1 MPQLVVEVP
10 WTTCRSISYSS
21 PRRVLTGRTG
31 DRRRSFSGRRR
42 NPGAEGGRLADTSG
56 GAFAHLHCHSEYSML
71 DGASRIGDL
80 ISFAR
85 DQGMPGL
92 ALTDHGVMYGAV
104 KFYKEAKDAGI
115 KPLMGCEVYV
125 TADRNDRSRAP
136 YYHLTLIARTAEG
149 YKNLMKLSTCGFLE
163 GFYYKPRVDIEMLR
177 KYGRGIIC
185 LSGCLSA
192 EVPTMI
198 LEGRSEEARK
208 LVLQY
213 AEIFDDVY
221 LEMQDHLEIPDQRR
235 VNEGLIRLHA
245 ETGLDLVA
253 TNDSHYTTRND
264 ARMHDVLLCI
274 GTGKFFNDQNR
285 MRFSGQEFYVKPA
298 EEMAALFPNHP
309 EALENTIKVVESVE
323 DVGIELGKTRL
334 PNFPKPEGCT
344 ADQYLREQCERGLA
358 RRYGGRAKSR
368 EVLSRLEFELET
380 IGKMG
385 FADYFLIVWDF
396 VKYAKDRKIAV
407 GPGRGSAAGSIVAYA
422 LEITDLDPL
431 GYSLLFERFLNPD
444 RINMP
449 DVDIDFS
456 VSGRSEVMRYVT
468 DKYGGHEHVAQI
480 IKFGTIGAKAAIRD
494 SGRIYQYPYSD
505 TDRLAKFIP
514 DKPVGTTLRDVLSPE
529 DGSYVAGEK
538 HPGAAREIIQFVE
551 QDEDAKQVLD
561 TAFEIEGFARHAG
574 THAAGVV
581 ISEEPLTDIVPL
593 QRITKDENS
602 VMVQHPMGD
611 VEALGLLKV
620 DFLGLRN
627 LDVIE
632 ETLKIVREATGEEID
647 TRNIPLDD
655 EKTLKL
661 FARGDTFGVFQ
672 FESSGMQ
679 RMLQEVRPDRFD
691 DLVAL
696 NALYRPGPMDYIPNF
711 KRGKHDPESVK
722 YIDPRLKPVLEP
734 TYGVAA
740 YQEQLMEIS
749 KSLGGFTP
757 GEADTLRKAIGKKN
771 VKLLAPLKDKFIEGC
786 SENRV
791 APEVAEELWNWMEKA
806 GGYSFN
812 KSHSACYSF
821 LAFQTAYLKAHYPEA
836 YMGALMSS
844 VMNTKDRVPQYVA
857 EARAMGVEVLPPH
870 VNESGH
876 RFTVVGETIRF
887 GLSAVK
893 NVGGNF
899 VEAVIEAREK
909 DGPFEDIFDFCERV
923 EASIFNKRTIE
934 SLIKCGAFDSMGYS
948 RAALLKVHEKAVE
961 IAQKGSKDAND
972 AQFCMFDAAE
982 LASPRPEIP
991 HVEDDHRGTL
1001 EWEKETLG
1009 LYVSDHPLRP
1019 VLHKLKKHADT
1030 TVSDLDGCRDGAVVW
1045 IGGLATSVRR
1055 NTTRKGD
1062 VMAMLQ
1068 LDDTRG
1074 LAEVMVFP
1082 RVYAKCAPCVRE
1094 DAILKVKGRVERKE
1108 GIPRVVALEIEEL
1121 DLQPGLDPVYLDAE
1135 AFVGLSR
1142 TYVREAFSVIARYP
1156 GDAPLVLVSNDGVS
1170 EEIICTVE
1178 ESSDLYAELK
1188 QLLGL
1193 RCINAVRRAA
1203 EQGMERVS

>member
-1 MPQLVVEVP
+1 MA
-10 WTTCRSISYSS
+10 I
-21 PRRVLTGRTG
+21 
-31 DRRRSFSGRRR
+31 
-42 NPGAEGGRLADTSG
+42 TSG

-80 ISFAR
+80 VSFAK

-104 KFYKEAKDAGI
+104 KFYKEAREAGI

-149 YKNLMKLSTCGFLE
+149 YRNLMKLSTCGFLE
-163 GFYYKPRVDIEMLR
+163 GFYYKPRVDMEMLR

-192 EVPTMI
+192 EVPTRI

-334 PNFPKPEGCT
+334 PNFPKPEGYT

-431 GYSLLFERFLNPD
+431 EYSLLFERFLNPD

-480 IKFGTIGAKAAIRD
+480 ITFGTIGAKAAIRD
-494 SGRIYQYPYSD
+494 SGRIYQYPYAD
-505 TDRLAKFIP
+505 TDKLAKFIP
-514 DKPVGTTLRDVLSPE
+514 EKPVGTTLRDVLRPE
-529 DGSYVAGEK
+529 NGSYVAGDK
-538 HPGAAREIIQFVE
+538 HPGPAREIIKFVQ
-551 QDEDAKQVLD
+551 QDEAAQQVLD

-593 QRITKDENS
+593 QRVARDEGS
-602 VMVQHPMGD
+602 VMVQHPMSD

-632 ETLKIVREATGEEID
+632 ETLETIRRGGGEEPDI
-647 TRNIPLDD
+647 RSIPLDD

-691 DLVAL
+691 DLVAM
-696 NALYRPGPMDYIPNF
+696 NALYRPGPMDYIPTF
-711 KRGKHDPESVK
+711 KRGKHDPESVR
-722 YIDPRLKPVLEP
+722 YLDERLKPILEP

-771 VKLLAPLKDKFIEGC
+771 AAMLATLKDKFMAGC
-786 SENRV
+786 AESGV
-791 APEVAEELWNWMEKA
+791 STHGAEELWNWMEKA

-836 YMGALMSS
+836 YMAALMSS

-857 EARAMGVEVLPPH
+857 EARAMKIQVLPPD
-870 VNESGH
+870 VNESGR

-893 NVGGNF
+893 NVGDSC
-899 VEAVIEAREK
+899 VDSIIAARGEG
-909 DGPFEDIFDFCERV
+909 GPFRDIFDFCERV
-923 EASIFNKRTIE
+923 DPKTYNKRTLE
-934 SLIKCGAFDSMGYS
+934 SLIKCGAFDNVGPS
-948 RAALLKVHEKAVE
+948 RAAMVEVHAKAVE
-961 IAQKGSKDAND
+961 RSTRGLKGAHEDQYS
-972 AQFCMFDAAE
+972 MFDASE
-982 LASPRPEIP
+982 LAPPRPEFP
-991 HVEDDHRGTL
+991 NVEEDPRRSL
-1001 EWEKETLG
+1001 EWEKEALG

-1019 VLHKLKKHADT
+1019 VLHKLGKHTDT
-1030 TVSDLDGCRDGAVVW
+1030 TVSDLDTYRDGAIVW
-1045 IGGLATSVRR
+1045 VGGLATSVRT

-1062 VMAMLQ
+1062 MMAMLQ

-1074 LAEVMVFP
+1074 FAEVMVFP
-1082 RVYAKCAPCVRE
+1082 RIYAKCSACVRE
-1094 DAILKVKGRVERKE
+1094 DAVLKVKGKVEIKE
-1108 GIPRVVALEIEEL
+1108 GIPRIMALEMEEL
-1121 DLQPGLDPVYLDAE
+1121 HLEPGADPVYLDAGT
-1135 AFVGLSR
+1135 FVGHSKKVAR
-1142 TYVREAFSVIARYP
+1142 AAFELLLRHP
-1156 GDAPLVLVSNDGVS
+1156 GESPIFLVSGDEMLEEKIGDITDSS
-1170 EEIICTVE
+1170 E
-1178 ESSDLYAELK
+1178 LHAELK
-1188 QLLGL
+1188 QLLGP
-1193 RCINAVRRAA
+1193 RCLSYTSPA
-1203 EQGMERVS
+1203 EPQMERVS

>member
-1 MPQLVVEVP
+1 
-10 WTTCRSISYSS
+10 
-21 PRRVLTGRTG
+21 
-31 DRRRSFSGRRR
+31 
-42 NPGAEGGRLADTSG
+42 
-56 GAFAHLHCHSEYSML
+56 ML
-71 DGASRIGDL
+71 DGASRIKDL
-80 ISFAR
+80 ISFAK

-149 YKNLMKLSTCGFLE
+149 YRNLMKLSTCGFLQ
-163 GFYYKPRVDIEMLR
+163 GFYYKPRVDMEMLR
-177 KYGRGIIC
+177 RHGRGIVC

-192 EVPTMI
+192 EVPTRI
-198 LEGRSEEARK
+198 LEGRPEEARK
-208 LVLQY
+208 LLLEY
-213 AEIFDDVY
+213 GEIFDDVY
-221 LEMQDHLEIPDQRR
+221 LELQDHGIEQQRR
-235 VNEGLIRLHA
+235 VNEGLVKLHKD
-245 ETGLDLVA
+245 TGIPLVA
-253 TNDSHYTTRND
+253 ANDSHYTTKHD

-274 GTGKFFNDQNR
+274 GTGKFYNDPNR
-285 MRFSGQEFYVKPA
+285 MKFSGEEFYVKTA
-298 EEMAALFPNHP
+298 EEMTRIFPDHP
-309 EALENTIKVVESVE
+309 EALENTIRVVESVE

-334 PNFPKPEGCT
+334 PNFPKPEGYT

-358 RRYGGRAKSR
+358 KRYGELAKTN
-368 EVLSRLEFELET
+368 EVLGRLEFELET
-380 IGKMG
+380 IEKMG

-431 GYSLLFERFLNPD
+431 EYSLLFERFLNPD

-468 DKYGGHEHVAQI
+468 DKYGGIDHVAQI
-480 IKFGTIGAKAAIRD
+480 ITFGTIGAKAAIRD

-505 TDRLAKFIP
+505 TDKLAKFIP
-514 DKPVGTTLRDVLSPE
+514 EKPVGTTLRDVLRPE
-529 DGSYVAGEK
+529 NGTYVAGDK
-538 HPGAAREIIQFVE
+538 HPGPAREIIQFVG

-593 QRITKDENS
+593 QRVARDEGS
-602 VMVQHPMGD
+602 VMVQHPMSD

-632 ETLKIVREATGEEID
+632 ETLETIRRSGGEEPDIR
-647 TRNIPLDD
+647 TIPLDD
-655 EKTLKL
+655 KKTLKL

-722 YIDPRLKPVLEP
+722 YLDLRLKPILEP

-771 VKLLAPLKDKFIEGC
+771 AAMLATLKDKFMAGCAKSGVSTEG
-786 SENRV
+786 
-791 APEVAEELWNWMEKA
+791 AEELWNWMEKA

-836 YMGALMSS
+836 YMAALMSS

-857 EARAMGVEVLPPH
+857 EARAMKIQVLPPD
-870 VNESGH
+870 VNESGR

-893 NVGGNF
+893 NVGDSC
-899 VEAVIEAREK
+899 VDSIIAAREE
-909 DGPFEDIFDFCERV
+909 GPFQDIFDFCERV
-923 EASIFNKRTIE
+923 DPKTYNKRTIE
-934 SLIKCGAFDSMGYS
+934 SLIKGGAFDNVGPS
-948 RAALLKVHEKAVE
+948 RAAMVAVHAKAVE
-961 IAQKGSKDAND
+961 RSTRGLKGAHED
-972 AQFCMFDAAE
+972 QFSMFDASE
-982 LASPRPEIP
+982 LAPPRPEFP
-991 HVEDDHRGTL
+991 DVEQDHRTDL

-1019 VLHKLKKHADT
+1019 VLHKLGKHTDA
-1030 TVSDLDGCRDGAVVW
+1030 TVSDLEGYKDGAIVW
-1045 IGGLATSVRR
+1045 VGGLATSVRT

-1062 VMAMLQ
+1062 MMAMLQ

-1082 RVYAKCAPCVRE
+1082 RVYSRYAGCVRE
-1094 DAILKVKGRVERKE
+1094 DAVLKVKGKVEMKE
-1108 GIPRVVALEIEEL
+1108 GIPRIVALEMEEL
-1121 DLQPGLDPVYLDAE
+1121 HLEPGADPVYLDAG
-1135 AFVGLSR
+1135 AFVGHPR
-1142 TYVREAFSVIARYP
+1142 KAAREAFELLRQHP
-1156 GDAPLVLVSNDGVS
+1156 GESPVFLVSGDEML
-1170 EEIICTVE
+1170 EEKVASITDT
-1178 ESSDLYAELK
+1178 SDLHAEIK
-1188 QLLGL
+1188 QLLGP
-1193 RCINAVRRAA
+1193 RCLSYKSPA
-1203 EQGMERVS
+1203 EGATEREMEQVS

>member
-1 MPQLVVEVP
+1 
-10 WTTCRSISYSS
+10 
-21 PRRVLTGRTG
+21 
-31 DRRRSFSGRRR
+31 
-42 NPGAEGGRLADTSG
+42 
-56 GAFAHLHCHSEYSML
+56 ML

-80 ISFAR
+80 VSFAK

-104 KFYKEAKDAGI
+104 KFYKEAREAGI

-149 YKNLMKLSTCGFLE
+149 YRNLMKLSTCGFLE
-163 GFYYKPRVDIEMLR
+163 GFYYKPRVDMEMLR

-192 EVPTMI
+192 EVPTRI

-274 GTGKFFNDQNR
+274 GTGKFFNDRNR

-334 PNFPKPEGCT
+334 PNFPKPEGYT

-431 GYSLLFERFLNPD
+431 EYSLLFERFLNPD

-480 IKFGTIGAKAAIRD
+480 ITFGTIGAKAAIRD
-494 SGRIYQYPYSD
+494 SGRIYQYPYAD
-505 TDRLAKFIP
+505 TDKLAKFIP
-514 DKPVGTTLRDVLSPE
+514 EKPVGTTLRDVLRPE
-529 DGSYVAGEK
+529 NGTYVAGDK
-538 HPGAAREIIQFVE
+538 HPGPAREIIKFVQ
-551 QDEDAKQVLD
+551 QDEAAQQVLD

-581 ISEEPLTDIVPL
+581 ISEDPLTDIVPL
-593 QRITKDENS
+593 QRVARDEGS
-602 VMVQHPMGD
+602 VMVQHPMSD

-632 ETLKIVREATGEEID
+632 ETLETIRRGGGEEPDI
-647 TRNIPLDD
+647 RSIPLDD

-691 DLVAL
+691 DLVAM
-696 NALYRPGPMDYIPNF
+696 NALYRPGPMDYIPTF
-711 KRGKHDPESVK
+711 KRGKHDPESVR
-722 YIDPRLKPVLEP
+722 YLDERLKPILEP

-771 VKLLAPLKDKFIEGC
+771 AAMLATLKDKFMAGC
-786 SENRV
+786 AESGV
-791 APEVAEELWNWMEKA
+791 STHGAEELWNWMEKA

-836 YMGALMSS
+836 YMAALMSS

-857 EARAMGVEVLPPH
+857 EARAMKIQVLPPD
-870 VNESGH
+870 VNESGR

-893 NVGGNF
+893 NVGDSC
-899 VEAVIEAREK
+899 VDSIIAAREE
-909 DGPFEDIFDFCERV
+909 GGTFRDIFDFCERV
-923 EASIFNKRTIE
+923 DPKTYNKRTLE
-934 SLIKCGAFDSMGYS
+934 SLIKCGAFDNVGPS
-948 RAALLKVHEKAVE
+948 RAAMVEVHAKAVE
-961 IAQKGSKDAND
+961 RSTRGLKGAHED
-972 AQFCMFDAAE
+972 QFSMFDASE
-982 LASPRPEIP
+982 LAPPRPEFP
-991 HVEDDHRGTL
+991 NVEEDPRRSL
-1001 EWEKETLG
+1001 EWEKEALG

-1019 VLHKLKKHADT
+1019 VLHKLGKHTDT
-1030 TVSDLDGCRDGAVVW
+1030 TVSDLDTYRDGAIVW
-1045 IGGLATSVRR
+1045 VGGLATSVRT

-1062 VMAMLQ
+1062 MMAMLQ

-1074 LAEVMVFP
+1074 FAEVMVFP
-1082 RVYAKCAPCVRE
+1082 RVYAKCSACVRE
-1094 DAILKVKGRVERKE
+1094 DAVLKVKGKVEIKE
-1108 GIPRVVALEIEEL
+1108 GIPRIMALEMEEL
-1121 DLQPGLDPVYLDAE
+1121 HLEPGADPVYLDAGT
-1135 AFVGLSR
+1135 FVGHSKKVAR
-1142 TYVREAFSVIARYP
+1142 AAFELLLRHP
-1156 GDAPLVLVSNDGVS
+1156 GESPIFLVSGDEMLEEKIGDITDSS
-1170 EEIICTVE
+1170 E
-1178 ESSDLYAELK
+1178 LHAELK
-1188 QLLGL
+1188 QLLGP
-1193 RCINAVRRAA
+1193 RCLSYTSPA
-1203 EQGMERVS
+1203 EPQMEQVS

>member
-1 MPQLVVEVP
+1 
-10 WTTCRSISYSS
+10 
-21 PRRVLTGRTG
+21 
-31 DRRRSFSGRRR
+31 
-42 NPGAEGGRLADTSG
+42 LAVKSG

-80 ISFAR
+80 ISFAK
-85 DQGMPGL
+85 DQGIPGL

-104 KFYKEAKDAGI
+104 KFYKEAREAGI

-136 YYHLTLIARTAEG
+136 YHHLTLIARTAEG
-149 YKNLMKLSTCGFLE
+149 YRNLMKLSTCGFLE
-163 GFYYKPRVDIEMLR
+163 GFYYKPRVDMEMLR

-192 EVPTMI
+192 EVPTRI
-198 LEGRSEEARK
+198 LEGRWEEARR
-208 LVLQY
+208 LVLEY

-221 LEMQDHLEIPDQRR
+221 LEMQDHLEIPNQRR
-235 VNEGLIRLHA
+235 VNEGLIRLHE

-285 MRFSGQEFYVKPA
+285 MRFSGQEFYLKPA
-298 EEMAALFPNHP
+298 EEMAELFPDHP

-334 PNFPKPEGCT
+334 PNFPKPQGYT

-380 IGKMG
+380 IAKMG

-431 GYSLLFERFLNPD
+431 EYSLLFERFLNPD

-468 DKYGGHEHVAQI
+468 DKYGGHDHVAQI
-480 IKFGTIGAKAAIRD
+480 ITFGTIGAKAAIRD

-505 TDRLAKFIP
+505 TDKLAKFIP
-514 DKPVGTTLRDVLSPE
+514 DKPVGTTLRDVLRHE
-529 DGSYVAGEK
+529 NGTYFAGDK
-538 HPGAAREIIQFVE
+538 HPGPAREIIKFVE
-551 QDEDAKQVLD
+551 QDEAAKQVLD

-593 QRITKDENS
+593 QHVARDEGS
-602 VMVQHPMGD
+602 VMVQHPMSD

-632 ETLKIVREATGEEID
+632 ETLETIRRGGGEEPDI
-647 TRNIPLDD
+647 RSIPLDD

-691 DLVAL
+691 DLVAM

-711 KRGKHDPESVK
+711 KRGKHDPESVR
-722 YIDPRLKPVLEP
+722 YLDERLKPILEP

-771 VKLLAPLKDKFIEGC
+771 AAMLATLKDKFMAGC
-786 SENRV
+786 AESGV
-791 APEVAEELWNWMEKA
+791 STHGAEELWNWMEKA

-836 YMGALMSS
+836 YMAALMSS
-844 VMNTKDRVPQYVA
+844 VTNTKDRVPQYVA
-857 EARAMGVEVLPPH
+857 EARAMKIQVLPPDI
-870 VNESGH
+870 NESGR

-893 NVGGNF
+893 NVGDTC
-899 VEAVIEAREK
+899 VDSIIAAREEG
-909 DGPFEDIFDFCERV
+909 GPFQDIFDFCERV
-923 EASIFNKRTIE
+923 DPKTYNKRTLE
-934 SLIKCGAFDSMGYS
+934 SLIKCGAFDNVGPS
-948 RAALLKVHEKAVE
+948 RAAMVEVHAKAVE
-961 IAQKGSKDAND
+961 RSTRGLKGAHED
-972 AQFCMFDAAE
+972 QFSMFDASE
-982 LASPRPEIP
+982 LAPPRPEFSN
-991 HVEDDHRGTL
+991 VEEDPRRSL
-1001 EWEKETLG
+1001 EWEKEALG

-1019 VLHKLKKHADT
+1019 ILHKLGKHTDT
-1030 TVSDLDGCRDGAVVW
+1030 TVSDLENYRDGAIVW
-1045 IGGLATSVRR
+1045 VGGLATSVRT

-1062 VMAMLQ
+1062 MMAILQ

-1074 LAEVMVFP
+1074 FAEVMVFP
-1082 RVYAKCAPCVRE
+1082 RVYAKCSACVRE
-1094 DAILKVKGRVERKE
+1094 DAVLKVKGKVEMKE
-1108 GIPRVVALEIEEL
+1108 GIPRIVALEMEEL
-1121 DLQPGLDPVYLDAE
+1121 HLEPGADPVYLDAVT
-1135 AFVGLSR
+1135 FVGHSQEVAR
-1142 TYVREAFSVIARYP
+1142 AAFELLLRHP
-1156 GDAPLVLVSNDGVS
+1156 GESPIFLVSGDEMLEVKIGD
-1170 EEIICTVE
+1170 IKD
-1178 ESSDLYAELK
+1178 SSDLHAELK
-1188 QLLGL
+1188 ELLGP
-1193 RCINAVRRAA
+1193 RCLSYTSPTAPQM
-1203 EQGMERVS
+1203 EQVS

>member
-1 MPQLVVEVP
+1 
-10 WTTCRSISYSS
+10 
-21 PRRVLTGRTG
+21 
-31 DRRRSFSGRRR
+31 
-42 NPGAEGGRLADTSG
+42 
-56 GAFAHLHCHSEYSML
+56 ML
-71 DGASRIGDL
+71 DGASRIKDL
-80 ISFAR
+80 ISFAK

-104 KFYKEAKDAGI
+104 RFYKEARDAGI
-115 KPLMGCEVYV
+115 KPLVGCEVYV
-125 TADRNDRSRAP
+125 TADRYDRSRAP

-149 YKNLMKLSTCGFLE
+149 YRNLMKLSTCGFLE
-163 GFYYKPRVDIEMLR
+163 GFYYKPRVDMEMLK
-177 KYGRGIIC
+177 KYGRGIVC

-192 EVPTMI
+192 EVPTRI
-198 LEGRSEEARK
+198 LEGRPDEARR
-208 LVLQY
+208 LLLEY
-213 AEIFDDVY
+213 AEIFDSVY
-221 LEMQDHLEIPDQRR
+221 LEMQDHGIEQQQR
-235 VNEGLIRLHA
+235 VNEGLVKLHK
-245 ETGLDLVA
+245 ETGIPLVA
-253 TNDSHYTTRND
+253 ANDSHYTTRND

-274 GTGKFFNDQNR
+274 GTGKFYNDPNR
-285 MRFSGQEFYVKPA
+285 MKFSGEEFYVKTV
-298 EEMAALFPNHP
+298 EEMARIFPDHP

-334 PNFPKPEGCT
+334 PNFPKPEGYT
-344 ADQYLREQCERGLA
+344 ADQYLREQCQRGLVK
-358 RRYGGRAKSR
+358 RYGGRAKSR
-368 EVLSRLEFELET
+368 EVLGRLEFELET
-380 IGKMG
+380 IEKMG

-431 GYSLLFERFLNPD
+431 EYSLLFERFLNPD

-468 DKYGGHEHVAQI
+468 EKYGGHEHVAQI
-480 IKFGTIGAKAAIRD
+480 ITFGTIGAKAAIRD

-505 TDRLAKFIP
+505 TDKLAKFIP
-514 DKPVGTTLRDVLSPE
+514 EKPVGTTLKDVLRPE
-529 DGSYVAGEK
+529 NGSYVAGDK
-538 HPGAAREIIQFVE
+538 HPGPAREIIQFVS
-551 QDEDAKQVLD
+551 QDEAAKEVLD

-593 QRITKDENS
+593 QFVKTRGTSVDEEGLP
-602 VMVQHPMGD
+602 VMVQHPMSD

-632 ETLKIVREATGEEID
+632 ETLETIRRSGGEEPDI
-647 TRNIPLDD
+647 RSIPLDD

-722 YIDPRLKPVLEP
+722 YLDERLKPILEP

-749 KSLGGFTP
+749 KELGGFTP

-771 VKLLAPLKDKFIEGC
+771 AAMLDTLKDKFMAGCAKSGVTTEG
-786 SENRV
+786 
-791 APEVAEELWNWMEKA
+791 AEELWNWMEKA

-821 LAFQTAYLKAHYPEA
+821 LAFQTAYLKAHYPQA
-836 YMGALMSS
+836 YMAALMSS

-857 EARAMGVEVLPPH
+857 EARAMKIQVLPPD
-870 VNESGH
+870 VNESGR

-893 NVGGNF
+893 NVGDSC
-899 VEAVIEAREK
+899 VDSIIAAREE
-909 DGPFEDIFDFCERV
+909 DGPFQDIFDFCERV
-923 EASIFNKRTIE
+923 DPRTYNKRTLE
-934 SLIKCGAFDSMGYS
+934 SLIKCGAFDDAGPS
-948 RAALLKVHEKAVE
+948 RGAMVEVHAKAVE
-961 IAQKGSKDAND
+961 RSTSGLKGAHED
-972 AQFCMFDAAE
+972 QFSMFDASE
-982 LASPRPEIP
+982 LAPPKPEFP
-991 HVEDDHRGTL
+991 DVEDDPRRSL

-1019 VLHKLKKHADT
+1019 VLHKLAKHTDA
-1030 TVSDLDGCRDGAVVW
+1030 TVSDLESYRDGAIVW
-1045 IGGLATSVRR
+1045 VGGLATSVRT

-1062 VMAMLQ
+1062 MMAMLQ

-1082 RVYAKCAPCVRE
+1082 RVYARYAGSVRE
-1094 DAILKVKGRVERKE
+1094 DAVLKVKGKVEMKE
-1108 GIPRVVALEIEEL
+1108 GIPRIVALEIEEL
-1121 DLQPGLDPVYLDAE
+1121 HLEPGADPVYLDAG
-1135 AFVGLSR
+1135 AFVGHSR
-1142 TYVREAFSVIARYP
+1142 NVVKEALALLGRYP
-1156 GDAPLVLVSNDGVS
+1156 GESPIFLVSGDRMLEERLGNIADSS
-1170 EEIICTVE
+1170 E
-1178 ESSDLYAELK
+1178 LHAELK
-1188 QLLGL
+1188 QLLGP
-1193 RCINAVRRAA
+1193 RCLTYAPPAAVPEM
-1203 EQGMERVS
+1203 EQVS

>member
-1 MPQLVVEVP
+1 
-10 WTTCRSISYSS
+10 
-21 PRRVLTGRTG
+21 
-31 DRRRSFSGRRR
+31 
-42 NPGAEGGRLADTSG
+42 
-56 GAFAHLHCHSEYSML
+56 ML
-71 DGASRIGDL
+71 DGASRIKDL

-115 KPLMGCEVYV
+115 KPLVGCEVYV
-125 TADRNDRSRAP
+125 TADRKDRSRAP

-149 YKNLMKLSTCGFLE
+149 YRNLMKLSTCGFLE
-163 GFYYKPRVDIEMLR
+163 GFYYKPRVDMEMLR
-177 KYGRGIIC
+177 KHGRGIVC

-192 EVPTMI
+192 EVPTRI
-198 LEGRSEEARK
+198 LEGRPDEARR
-208 LVLQY
+208 LLLEY

-221 LEMQDHLEIPDQRR
+221 LEMQDHGIEQQRR
-235 VNEGLIRLHA
+235 VNEGLVRLHK
-245 ETGLDLVA
+245 ETGVPLVA
-253 TNDSHYTTRND
+253 ANDSHYTTKND

-274 GTGKFFNDQNR
+274 GTGKFYNDPKR
-285 MRFSGQEFYVKPA
+285 MKFSGEEFYVKTVD
-298 EEMAALFPNHP
+298 EMARIFPDHP
-309 EALENTIKVVESVE
+309 EALENTVKVVESVE

-334 PNFPKPEGCT
+334 PNFAKPEGYT
-344 ADQYLREQCERGLA
+344 ADEYLREQCERGLVT
-358 RRYGGRAKSR
+358 RYGGRATSR

-431 GYSLLFERFLNPD
+431 EYSLLFERFLNPD

-468 DKYGGHEHVAQI
+468 EKYGGIEHVAQI
-480 IKFGTIGAKAAIRD
+480 ITFGTIGAKAAIRD

-505 TDRLAKFIP
+505 TDKLAKFIP
-514 DKPVGTTLRDVLSPE
+514 EKPVGTTLRDVLRPE
-529 DGSYVAGEK
+529 SGSYVAGDK
-538 HPGAAREIIQFVE
+538 HPGPAREIMQFVQ
-551 QDEDAKQVLD
+551 QDEAAKRVLD

-593 QRITKDENS
+593 QRVARDEGS
-602 VMVQHPMGD
+602 VMVQHPMSD

-632 ETLKIVREATGEEID
+632 ETLETIRRGGGEEPDI
-647 TRNIPLDD
+647 RSIPLDD
-655 EKTLKL
+655 EKTLKI

-691 DLVAL
+691 DLVAM
-696 NALYRPGPMDYIPNF
+696 NALYRPGPMDYIPTF

-722 YIDPRLKPVLEP
+722 YLDERLKPILEP

-749 KSLGGFTP
+749 KALGGFTP

-771 VKLLAPLKDKFIEGC
+771 AAMLATLKDKFMAGCAASGVSTEG
-786 SENRV
+786 
-791 APEVAEELWNWMEKA
+791 AEELWNWMEKA

-836 YMGALMSS
+836 YMAALMSS

-857 EARAMGVEVLPPH
+857 EARAMKIQVLPPD
-870 VNESGH
+870 VNESGR

-893 NVGGNF
+893 NVGDSC
-899 VEAVIEAREK
+899 VDSIIAAREEN
-909 DGPFEDIFDFCERV
+909 GPFEDIFDFCERV
-923 EASIFNKRTIE
+923 DPKTYNKRTIE
-934 SLIKCGAFDSMGYS
+934 SLIKCGAFDNVGPS
-948 RAALLKVHEKAVE
+948 RAAMVEVHAKAVE
-961 IAQKGSKDAND
+961 RSTRGLKGAHED
-972 AQFCMFDAAE
+972 QFSMFDASE
-982 LASPRPEIP
+982 LAPPKPEFP
-991 HVEDDHRGTL
+991 DVEEDQRRSL
-1001 EWEKETLG
+1001 EWEKEALG

-1019 VLHKLKKHADT
+1019 VLHKLKKHTDT
-1030 TVSDLDGCRDGAVVW
+1030 TVSDLEGCRDGTIVW
-1045 IGGLATSVRR
+1045 VGGLATSVRA

-1062 VMAMLQ
+1062 MMAVLQ

-1074 LAEVMVFP
+1074 FAEVMVFP
-1082 RVYAKCAPCVRE
+1082 RVYARCAECVRE
-1094 DAILKVKGRVERKE
+1094 DAVLKVKGKVEMKE
-1108 GIPRVVALEIEEL
+1108 GIPRIVALEMEEL
-1121 DLQPGLDPVYLDAE
+1121 HLEPGADPLYLDAG
-1135 AFVGLSR
+1135 AFIGLSR
-1142 TYVREAFSVIARYP
+1142 RVAKEAFELLRRHP
-1156 GDAPLVLVSNDGVS
+1156 GETPVFLASGTGIL
-1170 EEIICTVE
+1170 EEKIGGITD
-1178 ESSDLYAELK
+1178 SSDLHAELK
-1188 QLLGL
+1188 QLLGP
-1193 RCINAVRRAA
+1193 RCLTYTSPAA
-1203 EQGMERVS
+1203 EPEMEQVS

>member
-1 MPQLVVEVP
+1 M
-10 WTTCRSISYSS
+10 
-21 PRRVLTGRTG
+21 
-31 DRRRSFSGRRR
+31 
-42 NPGAEGGRLADTSG
+42 ADTG

-71 DGASRIGDL
+71 DGASRIRDL
-80 ISFAR
+80 ISFAK
-85 DQGMPGL
+85 DQNMPGL
-92 ALTDHGVMYGAV
+92 ALTDHGVMYGMV

-125 TADRNDRSRAP
+125 TADRHDRSRAP

-149 YKNLMKLSTCGFLE
+149 YRNLLKLSTSGFLE
-163 GFYYKPRVDIEMLR
+163 GFYYKPRVDMEMLR
-177 KYGRGIIC
+177 RHGKGIIC

-192 EVPTMI
+192 EVPVRI
-198 LEGRSEEARK
+198 LEGRLDEARD
-208 LVLQY
+208 LLFEY
-213 AEIFDDVY
+213 GEIFDAVY
-221 LEMQDHLEIPDQRR
+221 LEMQDHLEIPEQKR
-235 VNEGLIRLHA
+235 VNQGLLKLHK

-253 TNDSHYTTRND
+253 TNDSHYTTRHD
-264 ARMHDVLLCI
+264 ARMHDALLCI
-274 GTGKFFNDQNR
+274 GTGKFFNDPKR
-285 MRFSGQEFYVKPA
+285 MKFSGQEFYVKPV
-298 EEMAALFPNHP
+298 EEMAALFPDQP

-334 PNFPKPEGCT
+334 PNFPKPEGYT
-344 ADQYLREQCERGLA
+344 ADQFLREQCEKGLVK
-358 RRYGGRAKSR
+358 RYGGKARTP
-368 EVLSRLEFELET
+368 EVLRRLEFELGT

-407 GPGRGSAAGSIVAYA
+407 GPGRGSAAGSLVAYA

-431 GYSLLFERFLNPD
+431 AYSLLFERFLNPD

-456 VSGRSEVMRYVT
+456 VGGRGEVMSYVT
-468 DKYGGHEHVAQI
+468 DKYGGMDHVAQI
-480 IKFGTIGAKAAIRD
+480 ITFGTIGAKAAIRD

-505 TDRLAKFIP
+505 TDKLAKFIP
-514 DKPVGTTLRDVLSPE
+514 EKPVGTTLRDVLVQGE
-529 DGSYVAGEK
+529 DGEYVAGEK
-538 HPGAAREIIQFVE
+538 HPGPAREIIQFVR
-551 QDEDAKQVLD
+551 QNDEARQVLD

-581 ISEEPLTDIVPL
+581 ISEEPLTEIVPL
-593 QRITKDENS
+593 QRVAKGEGS
-602 VMVQHPMGD
+602 VMVQHPMSD

-632 ETLKIVREATGEEID
+632 ETMETIRASTGEELDIR
-647 TRNIPLDD
+647 TIPLDD

-711 KRGKHDPESVK
+711 KRGKHDPASVE
-722 YIDPRLKPVLEP
+722 YPDERIKPILEP

-749 KSLGGFTP
+749 KTLGGFTP
-757 GEADTLRKAIGKKN
+757 GQADTLRKAIGKKN
-771 VKLLAPLKDKFIEGC
+771 AAMLATLKDRFMEGC
-786 SENRV
+786 ATNDV
-791 APEVAEELWNWMEKA
+791 PTNVAEELWNWMEKA

-836 YMGALMSS
+836 YMAALMSS

-857 EARAMGVEVLPPH
+857 EARAMKIEVLPPD
-870 VNESGH
+870 VNESRR
-876 RFTVVGETIRF
+876 RFTVVGGTIRF

-893 NVGGNF
+893 NVGDSC
-899 VEAVIEAREK
+899 VDSIIAAREEG
-909 DGPFEDIFDFCERV
+909 GPFADIFDFCERV
-923 EASIFNKRTIE
+923 DPKTYNKRTVE
-934 SLIKCGAFDSMGYS
+934 SLIKCGAFDNVGPS
-948 RAALLKVHEKAVE
+948 RAAMVAVHAKAVDRSSKSL
-961 IAQKGSKDAND
+961 KGASED
-972 AQFCMFDAAE
+972 QFTMFDAAE
-982 LASPRPEIP
+982 LAPPKPEFP
-991 HVEDDHRGTL
+991 DVEEDQRESL

-1019 VLHKLKKHADT
+1019 VLHKLKKHTDT
-1030 TVSDLDGCRDGAVVW
+1030 TVSELEGHRDGAVVW
-1045 IGGLATSVRR
+1045 VGGLATSVRT

-1062 VMAMLQ
+1062 MMAMLQ

-1074 LAEVMVFP
+1074 LAEVIVFP

-1094 DAILKVKGRVERKE
+1094 DAVLKVKGRVELKE
-1108 GIPRVVALEIEEL
+1108 GIPRIMAMEMEEL
-1121 DLQPGLDPVYLDAE
+1121 HLEPGPDPIFLDAGC
-1135 AFVGLSR
+1135 FVGLPR
-1142 TYVREAFSVIARYP
+1142 GAAREAFAVLQSRP
-1156 GDAPLVLVSNDGVS
+1156 GESPLTLVSGDGTL
-1170 EEIICTVE
+1170 EEQIAAVE
-1178 ESSDLYAELK
+1178 DSSDLHAELK
-1188 QLLGL
+1188 QILGPKCL
-1193 RCINAVRRAA
+1193 SYARRLITDA
-1203 EQGMERVS
+1203 EPDMVQVS

>member
-1 MPQLVVEVP
+1 
-10 WTTCRSISYSS
+10 
-21 PRRVLTGRTG
+21 
-31 DRRRSFSGRRR
+31 
-42 NPGAEGGRLADTSG
+42 
-56 GAFAHLHCHSEYSML
+56 ML
-71 DGASRIGDL
+71 DGASRIKDL
-80 ISFAR
+80 ISFAK

-149 YKNLMKLSTCGFLE
+149 YRNLMKLSTCGFLQ
-163 GFYYKPRVDIEMLR
+163 GFYYKPRVDMEMLR
-177 KYGRGIIC
+177 RHGRGIVC

-192 EVPTMI
+192 EVPTRI
-198 LEGRSEEARK
+198 LEGRPEEARK
-208 LVLQY
+208 LLLEY
-213 AEIFDDVY
+213 GEIFDDVY
-221 LEMQDHLEIPDQRR
+221 LELQDHGIEQQRR
-235 VNEGLIRLHA
+235 VNEGLVKLHKD
-245 ETGLDLVA
+245 TGIPLVA
-253 TNDSHYTTRND
+253 ANDSHYTTKHD

-274 GTGKFFNDQNR
+274 GTGKFYNDPNR
-285 MRFSGQEFYVKPA
+285 MKFSGEEFYVKTA
-298 EEMAALFPNHP
+298 EEMARIFPDHP
-309 EALENTIKVVESVE
+309 EALENTIRVVESVE

-334 PNFPKPEGCT
+334 PNFPKPEGYT

-358 RRYGGRAKSR
+358 KRYGELAKTN
-368 EVLSRLEFELET
+368 EVLGRLEFELET
-380 IGKMG
+380 IEKMG

-431 GYSLLFERFLNPD
+431 EYSLLFERFLNPD

-468 DKYGGHEHVAQI
+468 DKYGGIDHVAQI
-480 IKFGTIGAKAAIRD
+480 ITFGTIGAKAAIRD

-505 TDRLAKFIP
+505 TDKLAKFIP
-514 DKPVGTTLRDVLSPE
+514 EKPVGTTLRDVLRPE
-529 DGSYVAGEK
+529 NGTYVAGDK
-538 HPGAAREIIQFVE
+538 HPGPAREIIQFVG

-593 QRITKDENS
+593 QRVARDEGS
-602 VMVQHPMGD
+602 VMVQHPMSD

-632 ETLKIVREATGEEID
+632 ETLETIRRSGGEEPDIR
-647 TRNIPLDD
+647 TIPLDD
-655 EKTLKL
+655 KKTLKL

-722 YIDPRLKPVLEP
+722 YLDLRLKPILEP

-771 VKLLAPLKDKFIEGC
+771 AAMLATLKDKFMAGCAKSGVSTEG
-786 SENRV
+786 
-791 APEVAEELWNWMEKA
+791 AEELWNWMEKA

-836 YMGALMSS
+836 YMAALMSS

-857 EARAMGVEVLPPH
+857 EARAMKIQVLPPD
-870 VNESGH
+870 VNESGR

-893 NVGGNF
+893 NVGDSC
-899 VEAVIEAREK
+899 VDSIIAAREE
-909 DGPFEDIFDFCERV
+909 GPFQDIFDFCERV
-923 EASIFNKRTIE
+923 DPKTYNKRTID
-934 SLIKCGAFDSMGYS
+934 SLIKCGAFDNVGPS
-948 RAALLKVHEKAVE
+948 RAAMVAVHAKAVE
-961 IAQKGSKDAND
+961 RSTRGLKGAHED
-972 AQFCMFDAAE
+972 QFSMFDASE
-982 LASPRPEIP
+982 LAPPRPEFP
-991 HVEDDHRGTL
+991 DVEQDHRTDL

-1019 VLHKLKKHADT
+1019 VLHKLGKHTDT
-1030 TVSDLDGCRDGAVVW
+1030 TVSDLEGYKDGAIVW
-1045 IGGLATSVRR
+1045 VGGLATSVRT

-1062 VMAMLQ
+1062 MMAMLQ

-1082 RVYAKCAPCVRE
+1082 RVYSRYAGCVRE
-1094 DAILKVKGRVERKE
+1094 DAVLKVKGKVEMKE
-1108 GIPRVVALEIEEL
+1108 GIPRIVALEMEEL
-1121 DLQPGLDPVYLDAE
+1121 HLEPGADPVYLDAG
-1135 AFVGLSR
+1135 AFVGHPR
-1142 TYVREAFSVIARYP
+1142 KAAREAFELLRQHP
-1156 GDAPLVLVSNDGVS
+1156 GESPVFLVSGDEML
-1170 EEIICTVE
+1170 EEKVASITDT
-1178 ESSDLYAELK
+1178 SDLHAEIK
-1188 QLLGL
+1188 QLLGP
-1193 RCINAVRRAA
+1193 RCLSYKSPA
-1203 EQGMERVS
+1203 EGATEREMEQVS

>member
-1 MPQLVVEVP
+1 MAV
-10 WTTCRSISYSS
+10 
-21 PRRVLTGRTG
+21 
-31 DRRRSFSGRRR
+31 
-42 NPGAEGGRLADTSG
+42 TSG

-71 DGASRIGDL
+71 DGASRIKDL

-104 KFYKEAKDAGI
+104 KFYKEARDAGI

-149 YKNLMKLSTCGFLE
+149 YRNLMKLSTCGFLE
-163 GFYYKPRVDIEMLR
+163 GFYYKPRVDMEMLR

-192 EVPTMI
+192 EIPTRI
-198 LEGRSEEARK
+198 LEGCFDEARR
-208 LVLQY
+208 LLLEY

-221 LEMQDHLEIPDQRR
+221 LEMQDHGIEQQRR
-235 VNEGLIRLHA
+235 VNDGLFRLHK
-245 ETGLDLVA
+245 ETGIPLVA
-253 TNDSHYTTRND
+253 ANDSHYTTKND

-274 GTGKFFNDQNR
+274 GTGKFYNDPNR
-285 MRFSGQEFYVKPA
+285 MKFSGEEFYVKTV
-298 EEMAALFPNHP
+298 EEMARIFPDHP

-334 PNFPKPEGCT
+334 PNFPKPEGYT

-358 RRYGGRAKSR
+358 RRYGGLAKSR

-380 IGKMG
+380 IRKMG

-431 GYSLLFERFLNPD
+431 EYSLLFERFLNPD

-468 DKYGGHEHVAQI
+468 DKYGGNEHVAQI
-480 IKFGTIGAKAAIRD
+480 ITFGTIGAKAAIRD

-505 TDRLAKFIP
+505 TDKLAKFIP

-529 DGSYVAGEK
+529 NGSYVAGDK
-538 HPGAAREIIQFVE
+538 HPGPAREIIQFVG
-551 QDEDAKQVLD
+551 QDEAAKQVLD

-593 QRITKDENS
+593 QRVARDEGS
-602 VMVQHPMGD
+602 VMVQHPMSD

-632 ETLKIVREATGEEID
+632 ETLETIRRGGGEEPDI
-647 TRNIPLDD
+647 RSIPLDD
-655 EKTLKL
+655 AKTLKL

-691 DLVAL
+691 DLVAM

-711 KRGKHDPESVK
+711 KRGKHDPESVR
-722 YIDPRLKPVLEP
+722 YLDERLKPILEP

-771 VKLLAPLKDKFIEGC
+771 AAMLATLRDKFMAGCAASDVSKEG
-786 SENRV
+786 
-791 APEVAEELWNWMEKA
+791 AEELWNWMEKA

-836 YMGALMSS
+836 YMAALMSS

-857 EARAMGVEVLPPH
+857 EARAMKIQVLPPD
-870 VNESGH
+870 VNESGR

-893 NVGGNF
+893 NVGDSC
-899 VEAVIEAREK
+899 VDSIISAREEG
-909 DGPFEDIFDFCERV
+909 GPFQDIFDFCERV
-923 EASIFNKRTIE
+923 DPKTYNKRTLE
-934 SLIKCGAFDSMGYS
+934 SLVKCGAFDNVGPS
-948 RAALLKVHEKAVE
+948 RAAMVAVHAKAVE
-961 IAQKGSKDAND
+961 RSTRGLEGAHED
-972 AQFCMFDAAE
+972 QFSMFDASE
-982 LASPRPEIP
+982 LAPPKPEFP
-991 HVEDDHRGTL
+991 DVEEDHRESL
-1001 EWEKETLG
+1001 EWEKEALG

-1019 VLHKLKKHADT
+1019 VLHKLKKHTDT
-1030 TVSDLDGCRDGAVVW
+1030 TVSDLEGYKDGAIVW
-1045 IGGLATSVRR
+1045 IGGLATSVRT

-1062 VMAMLQ
+1062 MMAMLQ

-1082 RVYAKCAPCVRE
+1082 RVYARCSACVRE
-1094 DAILKVKGRVERKE
+1094 DAVLKVKGKVEMKE
-1108 GIPRVVALEIEEL
+1108 GIPRIVALEMEEL
-1121 DLQPGLDPVYLDAE
+1121 HLEPGADPVYLDAG

-1142 TYVREAFSVIARYP
+1142 KVAKEAFELLLRHQGESPAF
-1156 GDAPLVLVSNDGVS
+1156 LVSGDGML
-1170 EEIICTVE
+1170 EEKIGDIRD
-1178 ESSDLYAELK
+1178 SSDLHAELK
-1188 QLLGL
+1188 QLLGP
-1193 RCINAVRRAA
+1193 RCLSYTSPAVQPEM
-1203 EQGMERVS
+1203 EQVS

>member
-1 MPQLVVEVP
+1 MAV
-10 WTTCRSISYSS
+10 
-21 PRRVLTGRTG
+21 
-31 DRRRSFSGRRR
+31 
-42 NPGAEGGRLADTSG
+42 TSG

-71 DGASRIGDL
+71 DGASRIKDL

-115 KPLMGCEVYV
+115 KPLVGCEVYV
-125 TADRNDRSRAP
+125 TADRKDRSRAP

-149 YKNLMKLSTCGFLE
+149 YRNLMKLSTCGFLE
-163 GFYYKPRVDIEMLR
+163 GFYYKPRVDMEMLR
-177 KYGRGIIC
+177 KYGRGIVC

-192 EVPTMI
+192 EVPTRI
-198 LEGRSEEARK
+198 LEGRPDEARR
-208 LVLQY
+208 LLLEY

-221 LEMQDHLEIPDQRR
+221 LEMQDHGIEQQRR
-235 VNEGLIRLHA
+235 VNEGLVRLHK
-245 ETGLDLVA
+245 ETGIPLVA
-253 TNDSHYTTRND
+253 ANDSHYTTRND

-274 GTGKFFNDQNR
+274 GTGKFYNDPKR
-285 MRFSGQEFYVKPA
+285 MKFSGEEFYVKTVD
-298 EEMAALFPNHP
+298 EMARIFPDHP
-309 EALENTIKVVESVE
+309 EALENTVKVVESVE

-334 PNFPKPEGCT
+334 PNFAKPEGYT
-344 ADQYLREQCERGLA
+344 ADEYLREQCERGLVT
-358 RRYGGRAKSR
+358 RYGGKATSR

-380 IGKMG
+380 IEKMG

-431 GYSLLFERFLNPD
+431 EYSLLFERFLNPD

-468 DKYGGHEHVAQI
+468 EKYGGIEHVAQI
-480 IKFGTIGAKAAIRD
+480 ITFGTIGAKAAIRD

-505 TDRLAKFIP
+505 TDKLAKFIP
-514 DKPVGTTLRDVLSPE
+514 EKPVGTTLRDVLRPE
-529 DGSYVAGEK
+529 SGSYVAGDK
-538 HPGAAREIIQFVE
+538 HPGPAREIMQFVQ
-551 QDEDAKQVLD
+551 QDEAAKRVLD

-593 QRITKDENS
+593 QRVARDEGS
-602 VMVQHPMGD
+602 VMVQHPMSD

-632 ETLKIVREATGEEID
+632 ETLETIRRGGGEEPDI
-647 TRNIPLDD
+647 RSIPLDD
-655 EKTLKL
+655 EKTLKI

-691 DLVAL
+691 DLVAM
-696 NALYRPGPMDYIPNF
+696 NALYRPGPMDYIPTF
-711 KRGKHDPESVK
+711 KRGKHNPESVK
-722 YIDPRLKPVLEP
+722 YLDERLKPILEP

-749 KSLGGFTP
+749 KALGGFTP

-771 VKLLAPLKDKFIEGC
+771 AAMLATLKDKFMAGCAASGVSTEG
-786 SENRV
+786 
-791 APEVAEELWNWMEKA
+791 AEELWNWMEKA

-836 YMGALMSS
+836 YMAALMSS

-857 EARAMGVEVLPPH
+857 EARAMKIQVLPPD
-870 VNESGH
+870 VNESGR

-893 NVGGNF
+893 NVGDSC
-899 VEAVIEAREK
+899 VDSIIAAREE
-909 DGPFEDIFDFCERV
+909 DGPFEDIFDFCER
-923 EASIFNKRTIE
+923 IDPKTYNKRTIE
-934 SLIKCGAFDSMGYS
+934 SLIKCGAFDNVGPS
-948 RAALLKVHEKAVE
+948 RAAMVEVHAKAVE
-961 IAQKGSKDAND
+961 RSTRGLKGAHED
-972 AQFCMFDAAE
+972 QFSMFDASE
-982 LASPRPEIP
+982 LAPPRPEFP
-991 HVEDDHRGTL
+991 DVEEDQRMSL
-1001 EWEKETLG
+1001 EWEKEALG

-1019 VLHKLKKHADT
+1019 VLHKLKKHTDT
-1030 TVSDLDGCRDGAVVW
+1030 TVSDLEGCRDGAIVW
-1045 IGGLATSVRR
+1045 VGGLATSVRT

-1062 VMAMLQ
+1062 MMATLQ

-1074 LAEVMVFP
+1074 FAEIMVFP
-1082 RVYAKCAPCVRE
+1082 RVYARCAECVRE
-1094 DAILKVKGRVERKE
+1094 DAVLKVKGKVEMKE
-1108 GIPRVVALEIEEL
+1108 GIPRIVALEMEEL
-1121 DLQPGLDPVYLDAE
+1121 HLEPGADPVYLDAGAFIGHSRKVAKE
-1135 AFVGLSR
+1135 AFELLRRHPGETPVFLASGTGIL
-1142 TYVREAFSVIARYP
+1142 EEKIGGIA
-1156 GDAPLVLVSNDGVS
+1156 D
-1170 EEIICTVE
+1170 
-1178 ESSDLYAELK
+1178 SSDLHAELK
-1188 QLLGL
+1188 QLLGP
-1193 RCINAVRRAA
+1193 RCLTYTSPAA
-1203 EQGMERVS
+1203 EPEMEQVS

>member
-1 MPQLVVEVP
+1 
-10 WTTCRSISYSS
+10 
-21 PRRVLTGRTG
+21 
-31 DRRRSFSGRRR
+31 
-42 NPGAEGGRLADTSG
+42 
-56 GAFAHLHCHSEYSML
+56 
-71 DGASRIGDL
+71 
-80 ISFAR
+80 
-85 DQGMPGL
+85 MPGL
-92 ALTDHGVMYGAV
+92 ALTDHGVIYGAV
-104 KFYKEAKDAGI
+104 KFYKEARDAGI
-115 KPLMGCEVYV
+115 KPLVGCEVYV
-125 TADRNDRSRAP
+125 TADRKDRSRAP

-149 YKNLMKLSTCGFLE
+149 YRNLMKLSTCGFLE
-163 GFYYKPRVDIEMLR
+163 GFYYKPRVDMEMLR
-177 KYGRGIIC
+177 KHGRGIIC
-185 LSGCLSA
+185 LTGCLSA
-192 EVPTMI
+192 EVPTRI
-198 LEGRSEEARK
+198 LEGRPDEARR
-208 LVLQY
+208 LLLEY

-221 LEMQDHLEIPDQRR
+221 LEMQDHGIEQQRR
-235 VNEGLIRLHA
+235 VNEGLVKLHQ
-245 ETGLDLVA
+245 ETDIPLVA
-253 TNDSHYTTRND
+253 ANDSHYTTRSD

-274 GTGKFFNDQNR
+274 GTGKFYNDPNR
-285 MRFSGQEFYVKPA
+285 MRFSGEEFYVKTVD
-298 EEMAALFPNHP
+298 EMARIFPDHP

-334 PNFPKPEGCT
+334 PNFPKPEGYT
-344 ADQYLREQCERGLA
+344 ADQYLRVQCERGLVK
-358 RRYGGRAKSR
+358 RYGERAKSR
-368 EVLSRLEFELET
+368 EVLGRLEFELET

-431 GYSLLFERFLNPD
+431 DYSLLFERFLNPD

-468 DKYGGHEHVAQI
+468 DKYGGIEHVAQI
-480 IKFGTIGAKAAIRD
+480 ITFGTIGAKAAIRD

-505 TDRLAKFIP
+505 TDKLAKFIP
-514 DKPVGTTLRDVLSPE
+514 EKPVGTTLRDVLRPE
-529 DGSYVAGEK
+529 SGSYVAGEK
-538 HPGAAREIIQFVE
+538 HPGPAREIIQFVQ
-551 QDEDAKQVLD
+551 QDEAAKRVLD

-593 QRITKDENS
+593 QRVARDEGS
-602 VMVQHPMGD
+602 VMVQHPMSD

-632 ETLKIVREATGEEID
+632 ETLETIRRGGGEEPDI
-647 TRNIPLDD
+647 RSIPLDD
-655 EKTLKL
+655 EKTLKI

-691 DLVAL
+691 DLVAM

-711 KRGKHDPESVK
+711 KRGKHNPDSVK
-722 YIDPRLKPVLEP
+722 YLDERLKPILEP

-749 KSLGGFTP
+749 KTLGGFTP

-771 VKLLAPLKDKFIEGC
+771 AAMLATLKDKFMAGC
-786 SENRV
+786 AASGV
-791 APEVAEELWNWMEKA
+791 STGGAEELWNWMEKA

-836 YMGALMSS
+836 YMAALMSS

-857 EARAMGVEVLPPH
+857 EARAMKIQVLPPD
-870 VNESGH
+870 VNESGR

-893 NVGGNF
+893 NVGDSC
-899 VEAVIEAREK
+899 VDSIIAARE
-909 DGPFEDIFDFCERV
+909 DEGPFEDIFDFCERV
-923 EASIFNKRTIE
+923 DPKTYNKRTIE
-934 SLIKCGAFDSMGYS
+934 SLIKCGAFDNVGPS
-948 RAALLKVHEKAVE
+948 RAAMIEVHAKAVE
-961 IAQKGSKDAND
+961 RSTRGLKGAHED
-972 AQFCMFDAAE
+972 QFSMFDASE
-982 LASPRPEIP
+982 LAPPKPEFP
-991 HVEDDHRGTL
+991 DVEEDQRRSL
-1001 EWEKETLG
+1001 EWEKEALG

-1019 VLHKLKKHADT
+1019 VLHKLKKHTDT
-1030 TVSDLDGCRDGAVVW
+1030 TVSDLEGCRDGAIVW
-1045 IGGLATSVRR
+1045 VGGLATSVRT

-1062 VMAMLQ
+1062 MMAALQ

-1074 LAEVMVFP
+1074 FAEVMVFP
-1082 RVYAKCAPCVRE
+1082 RVYARCSECVRE
-1094 DAILKVKGRVERKE
+1094 DVVLKVKGKVEMKE
-1108 GIPRVVALEIEEL
+1108 GIPRIVALEMEEL
-1121 DLQPGLDPVYLDAE
+1121 HLEPGADPVYLDAR
-1135 AFVGLSR
+1135 AFVGHSR
-1142 TYVREAFSVIARYP
+1142 KVAQKVFELLQRHP
-1156 GDAPLVLVSNDGVS
+1156 GESPVFLVSGVGMR
-1170 EEIICTVE
+1170 EEKIGAIADT
-1178 ESSDLYAELK
+1178 SDLHAELK
-1188 QLLGL
+1188 QLLGA
-1193 RCINAVRRAA
+1193 RCLTYTSPAA
-1203 EQGMERVS
+1203 EPQMEQVS

>member
-1 MPQLVVEVP
+1 
-10 WTTCRSISYSS
+10 
-21 PRRVLTGRTG
+21 
-31 DRRRSFSGRRR
+31 
-42 NPGAEGGRLADTSG
+42 
-56 GAFAHLHCHSEYSML
+56 ML
-71 DGASRIGDL
+71 DGASRIRDL
-80 ISFAR
+80 VSFAR

-104 KFYKEAKDAGI
+104 RFYKEAKDAGI

-125 TADRNDRSRAP
+125 TADRKDRSRAP

-163 GFYYKPRVDIEMLR
+163 GFYYKPRVDMEMLR
-177 KYGRGIIC
+177 RHGKGIIC

-192 EVPTMI
+192 EVPTRI
-198 LEGRSEEARK
+198 LEGRFDEARR
-208 LVLQY
+208 LLTEY
-213 AEIFDDVY
+213 GEIFDAVY
-221 LEMQDHLEIPDQRR
+221 LEMQDHLEIPEQKR
-235 VNEGLIRLHA
+235 VNEGLLRLHK

-274 GTGKFFNDQNR
+274 GTGKFFNDPNR
-285 MRFSGQEFYVKPA
+285 MKFTGEEFYVKPV
-298 EEMAALFPNHP
+298 EEMDRLFPDHP

-334 PNFPKPEGCT
+334 PNFPKPEGYT

-358 RRYGGRAKSR
+358 RRYGERAKSE
-368 EVLSRLEFELET
+368 EVQQRLEFELST

-422 LEITDLDPL
+422 LGITDLDPL
-431 GYSLLFERFLNPD
+431 QYSLLFERFLNPD

-480 IKFGTIGAKAAIRD
+480 ITFGTIGAKAAIRD

-505 TDRLAKFIP
+505 TDKLAKLIP
-514 DKPVGTTLRDVLSPE
+514 DKPVGTTLRDVLKPGE
-529 DGSYVAGEK
+529 DGDDYVAGEK
-538 HPGAAREIIQFVE
+538 HPGAAREIMDLVKGNE
-551 QDEDAKQVLD
+551 GAKQVLD

-593 QRITKDENS
+593 QFTKTRGASVDDEEELP
-602 VMVQHPMGD
+602 VMVQHPMSD

-632 ETLKIVREATGEEID
+632 ETLETIRQTSEAGKEVDIQA
-647 TRNIPLDD
+647 IPLDD
-655 EKTLKL
+655 EETLKM

-722 YIDPRLKPVLEP
+722 YLDERLKPILEP

-749 KSLGGFTP
+749 KTLGGFTP

-771 VKLLAPLKDKFIEGC
+771 AAMLATLKDKFMEGC
-786 SENRV
+786 AESGVSTEG
-791 APEVAEELWNWMEKA
+791 AEELWNWMEKA

-821 LAFQTAYLKAHYPEA
+821 LAFQTAYLKAHYPQA
-836 YMGALMSS
+836 YMAALMSS

-857 EARAMGVEVLPPH
+857 EARAMRIEVLPPD
-870 VNESGH
+870 VNESGR

-893 NVGGNF
+893 NVGDSC
-899 VEAVIEAREK
+899 VDSIIAAREEG
-909 DGPFEDIFDFCERV
+909 GPFADIFDFCERV
-923 EASIFNKRTIE
+923 EFGTYNKRTLE
-934 SLIKCGAFDSMGYS
+934 SLIKCGAFDNAGPS
-948 RAALLKVHEKAVE
+948 RAAMLAVHAKAVE
-961 IAQKGSKDAND
+961 RCTKGLKGACED
-972 AQFCMFDAAE
+972 QFSMFEASE
-982 LASPRPEIP
+982 LTPPKPEFP
-991 HVEDDHRGTL
+991 PVEEDHRESL

-1019 VLHKLKKHADT
+1019 VLHKLKKHTDT
-1030 TVSDLDGCRDGAVVW
+1030 TVSELEGQRDGAVVW
-1045 IGGLATSVRR
+1045 VGGLATSVRT

-1062 VMAMLQ
+1062 MMAMLQ

-1082 RVYAKCAPCVRE
+1082 RVYAKCAGCVRE
-1094 DAILKVKGRVERKE
+1094 DAVLKVKGKVEMKE
-1108 GIPRVVALEIEEL
+1108 GIPRIVALEMEEL
-1121 DLQPGLDPVYLDAE
+1121 HLEPGPDPLYLRADAFE
-1135 AFVGLSR
+1135 GRSR
-1142 TYVREAFSVIARYP
+1142 ATARAVFELLRRRP
-1156 GDAPLVLVSNDGVS
+1156 GESPLFLVSGDGLL
-1170 EEIICTVE
+1170 EEGIGAVAD
-1178 ESSDLYAELK
+1178 SSDLHAELK
-1188 QLLGL
+1188 QLLGSGCL
-1193 RCINAVRRAA
+1193 TYAPPAGAA
-1203 EQGMERVS
+1203 EPAMERVS

>member
-1 MPQLVVEVP
+1 
-10 WTTCRSISYSS
+10 
-21 PRRVLTGRTG
+21 
-31 DRRRSFSGRRR
+31 
-42 NPGAEGGRLADTSG
+42 LAATSG

-71 DGASRIGDL
+71 DGASRIKDL

-104 KFYKEAKDAGI
+104 KFYRAARDAGI

-149 YKNLMKLSTCGFLE
+149 YRNLMKLSTCGFLE
-163 GFYYKPRVDIEMLR
+163 GFYYKPRVDMEML
-177 KYGRGIIC
+177 KMHGRGIIC

-192 EVPTMI
+192 EVPVRI
-198 LEGRSEEARK
+198 LEGRPDEARR
-208 LVLQY
+208 LLLEY
-213 AEIFDDVY
+213 EEIFDAVY
-221 LEMQDHLEIPDQRR
+221 LEMQDHGIEHQRR
-235 VNEGLIRLHA
+235 VNEGLIRLHK
-245 ETGLDLVA
+245 ETGIPLVA
-253 TNDSHYTTRND
+253 ANDSHYTTRND
-264 ARMHDVLLCI
+264 AKMHDVLLCI
-274 GTGKFFNDQNR
+274 GTGKFYNDPKR
-285 MRFSGQEFYVKPA
+285 MKFTGEEFYVKTV
-298 EEMAALFPNHP
+298 EEMARIFPDHP
-309 EALENTIKVVESVE
+309 EALENTVKVVETVE

-334 PNFPKPEGCT
+334 PNFPKPTGYT

-358 RRYGGRAKSR
+358 KRYGERAKSQ
-368 EVLSRLEFELET
+368 EVRRRLKFELET

-396 VKYAKDRKIAV
+396 VKYAKDKKIAV

-431 GYSLLFERFLNPD
+431 QYSLLFERFLNPD

-480 IKFGTIGAKAAIRD
+480 ITFGTIGAKAAIRD

-505 TDRLAKFIP
+505 TDKLAKFIP
-514 DKPVGTTLRDVLSPE
+514 DKPVGTTLRDVLRPE
-529 DGSYVAGEK
+529 NGTYVSGEK
-538 HPGAAREIIQFVE
+538 HPGAAREIIQFVQ
-551 QDEDAKQVLD
+551 QDEAAKRVLD

-593 QRITKDENS
+593 QRVAKDEGS
-602 VMVQHPMGD
+602 VMVQHPMSD

-632 ETLKIVREATGEEID
+632 ETLETIRRGGGEEPDIR
-647 TRNIPLDD
+647 TIPLDD

-711 KRGKHDPESVK
+711 KRGKHDPESVG
-722 YIDPRLKPVLEP
+722 YLDERLKPILEP

-749 KSLGGFTP
+749 KTLGGFTP

-771 VKLLAPLKDKFIEGC
+771 AAMLATLKDKFMAGC
-786 SENRV
+786 AASGV
-791 APEVAEELWNWMEKA
+791 STQGAEELWNWMEKA

-836 YMGALMSS
+836 YMAALMSS

-857 EARAMGVEVLPPH
+857 EARAMKIEVLPPD
-870 VNESGH
+870 VNESGR
-876 RFTVVGETIRF
+876 RFTAVGGTIRF

-893 NVGGNF
+893 NVGDSC
-899 VEAVIEAREK
+899 VDSIIAAREEG
-909 DGPFEDIFDFCERV
+909 GPFEDIFDFCERV
-923 EASIFNKRTIE
+923 DSRTYNKRTIE
-934 SLIKCGAFDSMGYS
+934 SLIKCGAFDNVGPS
-948 RAALLKVHEKAVE
+948 RAAMVAVHAKAVE
-961 IAQKGSKDAND
+961 RSTRGLKGASED
-972 AQFCMFDAAE
+972 QFSMFEASE
-982 LASPRPEIP
+982 LTPPKPEFP
-991 HVEDDHRGTL
+991 DVEEDHRQSL

-1019 VLHKLKKHADT
+1019 VLHKLSKHIDT
-1030 TVSDLDGCRDGAVVW
+1030 TVSDLEGYRDGAVVW
-1045 IGGLATSVRR
+1045 VGGLATSVRT

-1062 VMAMLQ
+1062 MMAMLQ

-1082 RVYAKCAPCVRE
+1082 RVYAKCSGCVRE
-1094 DAILKVKGRVERKE
+1094 DAVLKVKGKVEMKE
-1108 GIPRVVALEIEEL
+1108 GIPRIVALEMEEL
-1121 DLQPGLDPVYLDAE
+1121 HLEPGPDPVYLDAG

-1142 TYVREAFSVIARYP
+1142 KVAHQAFELLRRHPGESSVF
-1156 GDAPLVLVSNDGVS
+1156 LVSGDGMM
-1170 EEIICTVE
+1170 EEKIGTIGD
-1178 ESSDLYAELK
+1178 SSDLHAELK
-1188 QLLGL
+1188 QLLGP
-1193 RCINAVRRAA
+1193 RCLTYAPPAA
-1203 EQGMERVS
+1203 EPQMEQVS